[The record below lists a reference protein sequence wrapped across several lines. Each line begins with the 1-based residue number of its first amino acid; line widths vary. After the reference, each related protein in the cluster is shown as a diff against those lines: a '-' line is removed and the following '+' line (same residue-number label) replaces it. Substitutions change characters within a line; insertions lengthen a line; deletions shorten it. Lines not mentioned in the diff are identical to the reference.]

1 MGKNSINSPVLEE
14 LSEEDANNRSFE
26 NEANLNDSIQQNID
40 IQDRLNDT
48 VDQGKKWLFLCFG
61 CVFKIK
67 H

>member
-1 MGKNSINSPVLEE
+1 MGKNSIHSPVLEE

-48 VDQGKKWLFLCFG
+48 VDQGKKWSILCFG
-61 CVFKIK
+61 CIFKI
-67 H
+67 

>member
-1 MGKNSINSPVLEE
+1 MGKNSIHSPVLEE

-48 VDQGKKWLFLCFG
+48 VDQGKKWPILCFR
-61 CVFKIK
+61 CYF
-67 H
+67 

>member
-40 IQDRLNDT
+40 I
-48 VDQGKKWLFLCFG
+48 GSAK
-61 CVFKIK
+61 
-67 H
+67 